1 MSNKL
6 TKQIFSLIKLNNKLI
21 AVESPLQERLRLL
34 TNLTSECFAQ
44 DINCYLWT
52 LEDDALH
59 QLSTNEEGLSL
70 QRVDQY
76 QAIAKNR
83 REHYFEILRY
93 WKSTNLEG
101 ILILEGIF
109 PWLGEQTS
117 DPDFF
122 LTAEWIKSA
131 LINLKLYNCNA
142 NKTAILLG
150 PNASLSSDIAPEVPI
165 IVQQLPTIKEISSYL
180 VQVLPD
186 YSHSDI
192 HATAIAGVGMYLA
205 DIDYGIRQALTV
217 GVGDTDELI
226 ASLSAYKIELF
237 KRIYNIQFLQPP
249 STPIGGLELMQQA
262 FKTYKRLLST
272 LAKAYNLRLPKGI
285 LLIGPPGT
293 GKSYS
298 AKASSAQ
305 LGLPLIILEWGSFR
319 SYGNLAEYK
328 LKNLLAL
335 VDRINHVILYL
346 DDFDKGF
353 AGDDDLSK
361 RLAGMLLTWMQER
374 TSEVLIIASANNIEW
389 LPPELTRSGRFDEIF
404 KVDLPN
410 YGERHSIFK
419 IHLARF
425 DPRFCNGGD
434 AYSQQDWRR
443 LLKQTQRCV
452 GAEIGAIVE
461 RAAVSTFCQM
471 FSDDVTP
478 ASSSPTQNCWVEG
491 GRGAGEQGSRGE
503 ICTSS
508 FTPAP
513 PHLCPSAYHNAE
525 LSWQTTSELPPLEIT
540 LSELLKA
547 RQNMNPLAIREA
559 DRVESMRNKAALQG
573 QASSPVDSSIYSL
586 GDIDI
591 FGEL

>member
-1 MSNKL
+1 MNNEL
-6 TKQIFSLIKLNNKLI
+6 IKQVFGLIKLNNKLI
-21 AVESPLQERLRLL
+21 AVESPLQERISLL
-34 TNLTSECFAQ
+34 INLVSECQ
-44 DINCYLWT
+44 RLDINCYLWT

-70 QRVDQY
+70 QSVNQY
-76 QAIAKNR
+76 QAIAKSR
-83 REHYFEILRY
+83 REHYFEILRF
-93 WKSTNLEG
+93 WKTTDLSG

-109 PWLGEQTS
+109 PWLGSATT

-150 PNASLSSDIAPEVPI
+150 SNATLSSDIAPEVPTVI
-165 IVQQLPTIKEISSYL
+165 QQLPATLEISSYL
-180 VQVLPD
+180 SQVLPD
-186 YSHSDI
+186 YSRSDI
-192 HATAIAGVGMYLA
+192 HATAIAGLGMYLA
-205 DIDYGIRQALTV
+205 DIDYGIRQAIARSAVLKAITNHEI
-217 GVGDTDELI
+217 TPDELVEK
-226 ASLSAYKIELF
+226 LSAYKIELF

-249 STPIGGLELMQQA
+249 NTAIGGLELMQEA
-262 FKTYKRLLST
+262 FKTYKRLLTT

-298 AKASSAQ
+298 AKACSAQ
-305 LGLPLIILEWGSFR
+305 LGLPLISVEWGSFR

-328 LKNLLAL
+328 LKSLLAL
-335 VDRINHVILYL
+335 VDRINRVILYL

-374 TSEVLIIASANNIEW
+374 TSEVLIIASANNIQW

-419 IHLARF
+419 IHLAKFDARF
-425 DPRFCNGGD
+425 RNRGD
-434 AYSQQDWRR
+434 GYSEEEWKR
-443 LLKQTQRCV
+443 LLKATQRCV
-452 GAEIGAIVE
+452 GAEIQAIVE

-471 FSDDVTP
+471 FGDDITP
-478 ASSSPTQNCWVEG
+478 AS
-491 GRGAGEQGSRGE
+491 
-503 ICTSS
+503 
-508 FTPAP
+508 
-513 PHLCPSAYHNAE
+513 
-525 LSWQTTSELPPLEIT
+525 ELPSLEIT
-540 LSELLKA
+540 LSALLAA
-547 RQNMNPLAIREA
+547 RQRMNPLAIREA
-559 DRVESMRNKAALQG
+559 DRVESMRNIAALHG
-573 QASSPVDSSIYSL
+573 LPSSPIDSSIYSL
-586 GDIDI
+586 GNVDI
-591 FGEL
+591 FG

>member
-1 MSNKL
+1 MNNEL
-6 TKQIFSLIKLNNKLI
+6 IKQIFRLIKLNNKLI
-21 AVESPLQERLRLL
+21 AVESPLQERVRLL
-34 TNLTSECFAQ
+34 INLASECQ
-44 DINCYLWT
+44 QYNINCYLWT

-59 QLSTNEEGLSL
+59 QLSTNEEGLTL
-70 QRVDQY
+70 QRVEQY

-83 REHYFEILRY
+83 REHYFEILRF
-93 WKSTNLEG
+93 WKTTDLQG

-109 PWLGEQTS
+109 PWLGEATT

-122 LTAEWIKSA
+122 LTSEWIKSA

-142 NKTAILLG
+142 NKAAILLG
-150 PNASLSSDIAPEVPI
+150 SNATVSSDIAPEVPTVI
-165 IVQQLPTIKEISSYL
+165 QQLPAIEEISSYL
-180 VQVLPD
+180 AQVLPD

-192 HATAIAGVGMYLA
+192 HATAIAGLGMYLA
-205 DIDYGIRQALTV
+205 DIDYGIRQAIVDEITP
-217 GVGDTDELI
+217 DELVER
-226 ASLSAYKIELF
+226 LSAYKIDLF

-249 STPIGGLELMQQA
+249 STPIGGLELIQQA
-262 FKTYKRLLST
+262 FKTYKRLLSS

-335 VDRINHVILYL
+335 VDRINRVILYL

-374 TSEVLIIASANNIEW
+374 TSEVLIIASANNIQW

-419 IHLARF
+419 IHLAKFDARF
-425 DPRFCNGGD
+425 RNGGD
-434 AYSQQDWRR
+434 GYSEEEWKR
-443 LLKQTQRCV
+443 LLKATQRCV
-452 GAEIGAIVE
+452 GAEIQGIVE

-471 FSDDVTP
+471 FGDDVAP
-478 ASSSPTQNCWVEG
+478 A
-491 GRGAGEQGSRGE
+491 
-503 ICTSS
+503 
-508 FTPAP
+508 
-513 PHLCPSAYHNAE
+513 
-525 LSWQTTSELPPLEIT
+525 SELPSLEIT
-540 LSELLKA
+540 LSALLAA
-547 RQNMNPLAIREA
+547 RQSMNPLAIREA
-559 DRVESMRNKAALQG
+559 DRVESMRNIAALHG
-573 QASSPVDSSIYSL
+573 LPSSPIDSSIYSL
-586 GDIDI
+586 GNVDI
-591 FGEL
+591 FGET

>member
-1 MSNKL
+1 MSNEL
-6 TKQIFSLIKLNNKLI
+6 TKQIFSLIKLKNKLI
-21 AVESPLQERLRLL
+21 AVESPLQERLKFL
-34 TNLTSECFAQ
+34 TNLASECQ
-44 DINCYLWT
+44 QYNINCYLWT

-59 QLSTNEEGLSL
+59 QLSTNEERLTL
-70 QRVDQY
+70 QRVEQY

-83 REHYFEILRY
+83 REHYFEILRF
-93 WKSTNLEG
+93 WKTTDLSG

-109 PWLGEQTS
+109 PWLGESTT

-122 LTAEWIKSA
+122 LTSEWIKSA

-142 NKTAILLG
+142 NKAAILLG
-150 PNASLSSDIAPEVPI
+150 SNATVSSDIAPEVPTVI
-165 IVQQLPTIKEISSYL
+165 QQLPAIEEISTYL
-180 VQVLPD
+180 AQILPN
-186 YSHSDI
+186 YSCGDI
-192 HATAIAGVGMYLA
+192 HATANASIGMYLA
-205 DIDYGIRQALTV
+205 DIDYGIRQASAP
-217 GVGDTDELI
+217 GEIKPDELV
-226 ASLSAYKIELF
+226 SQLSAYKIDLF

-249 STPIGGLELMQQA
+249 STPIGGLELIQQA
-262 FKTYKRLLST
+262 FKTYKRLLSS

-335 VDRINHVILYL
+335 VDRINRVILYL

-374 TSEVLIIASANNIEW
+374 TSEVLIIASANNIQW

-410 YGERHSIFK
+410 YGERHEIFK

-425 DPRFCNGGD
+425 DPRFRDRGD
-434 AYSQQDWRR
+434 GYSEEEWKR
-443 LLKQTQRCV
+443 LLKATQRCV
-452 GAEIGAIVE
+452 GAEIQAIVE
-461 RAAVSTFCQM
+461 RAAISTFCEM
-471 FSDDVTP
+471 FGDDV
-478 ASSSPTQNCWVEG
+478 SPLQ
-491 GRGAGEQGSRGE
+491 
-503 ICTSS
+503 
-508 FTPAP
+508 
-513 PHLCPSAYHNAE
+513 E
-525 LSWQTTSELPPLEIT
+525 LSPLGIT
-540 LSELLKA
+540 LSALLAA
-547 RQNMNPLAIREA
+547 RQSMNPLAIREA
-559 DRVESMRNKAALQG
+559 DRVESMRNIAALHG
-573 QASSPVDSSIYSL
+573 LPSSPIDSSIYSL
-586 GDIDI
+586 GNVDI
-591 FGEL
+591 FGET

>member
-1 MSNKL
+1 MNNEL
-6 TKQIFSLIKLNNKLI
+6 IKQIFGLIKLNNKLI
-21 AVESPLQERLRLL
+21 AVESPLQERVRLL
-34 TNLTSECFAQ
+34 INLASECEQ
-44 DINCYLWT
+44 YNINCYLWT

-59 QLSTNEEGLSL
+59 QLSTNEEGLTL
-70 QRVDQY
+70 QRVEQY

-83 REHYFEILRY
+83 REHYFEILRF
-93 WKSTNLEG
+93 WKTTDLQG

-109 PWLGEQTS
+109 PWLGEATT

-122 LTAEWIKSA
+122 LTSEWIKSA

-142 NKTAILLG
+142 NKAAILLG
-150 PNASLSSDIAPEVPI
+150 SNATVSSDIAPEVPTVI
-165 IVQQLPTIKEISSYL
+165 QQLPAIEEISSYL
-180 VQVLPD
+180 AQVLPD

-192 HATAIAGVGMYLA
+192 HATAIAGLGMYLA
-205 DIDYGIRQALTV
+205 DIDYGIRQAIVDEITP
-217 GVGDTDELI
+217 DELVERL
-226 ASLSAYKIELF
+226 AAYKIELF

-249 STPIGGLELMQQA
+249 STPIGGLELIQQA
-262 FKTYKRLLST
+262 FKTYKRLLSS

-328 LKNLLAL
+328 LKSLLAL
-335 VDRINHVILYL
+335 VDRINRVILYL

-374 TSEVLIIASANNIEW
+374 TSEVLIIASANNIQW

-410 YGERHSIFK
+410 YGERHEIFK

-425 DPRFCNGGD
+425 DPRFRDRGD
-434 AYSQQDWRR
+434 GYSEQEWKR
-443 LLKQTQRCV
+443 LLKATQRCV
-452 GAEIGAIVE
+452 GAEIQAIVE
-461 RAAVSTFCQM
+461 RAAVFTFCQM
-471 FSDDVTP
+471 FGDDV
-478 ASSSPTQNCWVEG
+478 SPLQ
-491 GRGAGEQGSRGE
+491 
-503 ICTSS
+503 
-508 FTPAP
+508 
-513 PHLCPSAYHNAE
+513 
-525 LSWQTTSELPPLEIT
+525 ELPPLGIT
-540 LSELLKA
+540 LSALLVA
-547 RQNMNPLAIREA
+547 RQSMNPLAIREA
-559 DRVESMRNKAALQG
+559 DRVESMRNIAALHG
-573 QASSPVDSSIYSL
+573 LPSSPIDSSIYSL
-586 GDIDI
+586 GNVDI
-591 FGEL
+591 FGET

>member
-1 MSNKL
+1 MNNEL
-6 TKQIFSLIKLNNKLI
+6 IKQIFGLIKLNNKLI
-21 AVESPLQERLRLL
+21 AVESPLQERVRLL
-34 TNLTSECFAQ
+34 TNLTSECQ
-44 DINCYLWT
+44 QYNINCYLWT

-59 QLSTNEEGLSL
+59 QLSTNKEGLSL

-83 REHYFEILRY
+83 REHYFEILRF
-93 WKSTNLEG
+93 WKTTDLQG

-109 PWLGEQTS
+109 PWLGSATT

-122 LTAEWIKSA
+122 LTSEWIKSA
-131 LINLKLYNCNA
+131 LINLKLCNHKT

-150 PNASLSSDIAPEVPI
+150 SNATVSSDIAPEVPTVI
-165 IVQQLPTIKEISSYL
+165 QQLPAIEEISSYL
-180 VQVLPD
+180 AQVLPN
-186 YSHSDI
+186 YNHGDI
-192 HATAIAGVGMYLA
+192 HATANAGLGMYLA
-205 DIDYGIRQALTV
+205 DIDYGIRQASAP
-217 GVGDTDELI
+217 GEIKPDELVEK
-226 ASLSAYKIELF
+226 LSAYKIDLF

-249 STPIGGLELMQQA
+249 STPIGGLELIQQA
-262 FKTYKRLLST
+262 FKTYKRLLSS

-319 SYGNLAEYK
+319 SYGHLAEYK

-335 VDRINHVILYL
+335 VDRISRIILYL

-374 TSEVLIIASANNIEW
+374 TSEVLIIASANNIQW

-410 YGERHSIFK
+410 YGERHEIFK

-425 DPRFCNGGD
+425 DPRFRNEGD
-434 AYSQQDWRR
+434 GYSEEEWKR
-443 LLKQTQRCV
+443 LLKATQRCV
-452 GAEIGAIVE
+452 GAEIQAIVE
-461 RAAVSTFCQM
+461 RAAVFSFCQM
-471 FSDDVTP
+471 FGDDV
-478 ASSSPTQNCWVEG
+478 SPLQ
-491 GRGAGEQGSRGE
+491 
-503 ICTSS
+503 
-508 FTPAP
+508 
-513 PHLCPSAYHNAE
+513 
-525 LSWQTTSELPPLEIT
+525 ELPPLGIT
-540 LSELLKA
+540 LSALLAA
-547 RQNMNPLAIREA
+547 RQSMNPLAIREA
-559 DRVESMRNKAALQG
+559 DRVESMRNIAALHRLP
-573 QASSPVDSSIYSL
+573 SSPIDSSIYSL
-586 GDIDI
+586 GNVDI
-591 FGEL
+591 FGET

>member
-1 MSNKL
+1 M
-6 TKQIFSLIKLNNKLI
+6 
-21 AVESPLQERLRLL
+21 
-34 TNLTSECFAQ
+34 
-44 DINCYLWT
+44 
-52 LEDDALH
+52 
-59 QLSTNEEGLSL
+59 
-70 QRVDQY
+70 
-76 QAIAKNR
+76 
-83 REHYFEILRY
+83 
-93 WKSTNLEG
+93 
-101 ILILEGIF
+101 
-109 PWLGEQTS
+109 
-117 DPDFF
+117 
-122 LTAEWIKSA
+122 
-131 LINLKLYNCNA
+131 YNCNA
-142 NKTAILLG
+142 QKTAILLG
-150 PNASLSSDIAPEVPI
+150 PNASLSSDIAPYIPTLI
-165 IVQQLPTIKEISSYL
+165 QQLPIIEEIKTHL
-180 VQVLPD
+180 PQVLPD
-186 YSHSDI
+186 YSADEI
-192 HATAIAGVGMYLA
+192 HATAIASVGMYLA
-205 DIDYGIRQALTV
+205 DIDYGIRQAIAPEVTPL
-217 GVGDTDELI
+217 ELRQK
-226 ASLSAYKIELF
+226 LSAYKIELF

-262 FKTYKRLLST
+262 FKTYKRLLTT

-305 LGLPLIILEWGSFR
+305 LGLPLIILEWGNFR

-335 VDRINHVILYL
+335 VDRINRVILYL

-410 YGERHSIFK
+410 YGERHEIFK

-425 DPRFCNGGD
+425 DARFRNGGD
-434 AYSQQDWRR
+434 GYTEPEWKR
-443 LLKQTQRCV
+443 LLKATQRCV

-461 RAAVSTFCQM
+461 RAAVFTFCQM
-471 FSDDVTP
+471 FSEDV
-478 ASSSPTQNCWVEG
+478 
-491 GRGAGEQGSRGE
+491 
-503 ICTSS
+503 
-508 FTPAP
+508 
-513 PHLCPSAYHNAE
+513 
-525 LSWQTTSELPPLEIT
+525 LSVSELPPLEIT
-540 LSELLKA
+540 LSALLTA

-586 GDIDI
+586 GNIDI
-591 FGEL
+591 FG

>member
-1 MSNKL
+1 MNNQL
-6 TKQIFSLIKLNNKLI
+6 IKQIFGLIKLNNQLI
-21 AVESPLQERLRLL
+21 AVESPLQERRQLL
-34 TNLTSECFAQ
+34 INLASACQHQ

-59 QLSTNEEGLSL
+59 QLETNKEELTL
-70 QRVDQY
+70 HRVDQY
-76 QAIAKNR
+76 QAIAKSR
-83 REHYFEILRY
+83 RENYFEILQF
-93 WKSTNLEG
+93 WKTTDLQG

-109 PWLGEQTS
+109 PWLGESTT

-142 NKTAILLG
+142 QKTAILLG
-150 PNASLSSDIAPEVPI
+150 PNASLSSDIAPEIPTLI
-165 IVQQLPTIKEISSYL
+165 QQLPTIEEIKTHL
-180 VQVLPD
+180 PQVLAD
-186 YSHSDI
+186 YNQSEI
-192 HATAIAGVGMYLA
+192 YATASASVGMYLA
-205 DIDYGIRQALTV
+205 DIDYGIRQALA
-217 GVGDTDELI
+217 DETTPDGLVQK
-226 ASLSAYKIELF
+226 LSAYKIELF

-249 STPIGGLELMQQA
+249 STPIGGLELIQEA
-262 FKTYKRLLST
+262 FKTYKRLLT
-272 LAKAYNLRLPKGI
+272 ALAKAYNLRLPKGI

-298 AKASSAQ
+298 AKACSAQ
-305 LGLPLIILEWGSFR
+305 LGLPLIILEWGNFR

-335 VDRINHVILYL
+335 VDRINRVILYL

-410 YGERHSIFK
+410 YGERHEIFK

-425 DPRFCNGGD
+425 DARFRHGGD
-434 AYSQQDWRR
+434 GYTEPEWKR
-443 LLKQTQRCV
+443 LLKATQRCV

-461 RAAVSTFCQM
+461 RAAVFTFCQM
-471 FSDDVTP
+471 FGDDV
-478 ASSSPTQNCWVEG
+478 
-491 GRGAGEQGSRGE
+491 
-503 ICTSS
+503 
-508 FTPAP
+508 
-513 PHLCPSAYHNAE
+513 
-525 LSWQTTSELPPLEIT
+525 LSVDELPPLSIT
-540 LSELLKA
+540 LSALLTA

-559 DRVESMRNKAALQG
+559 DRVESMRNLAALQG
-573 QASSPVDSSIYSL
+573 QPSSPIDSSIYSL
-586 GDIDI
+586 GEIDI
-591 FGEL
+591 FG

>member
-1 MSNKL
+1 MSNEL

-21 AVESPLQERLRLL
+21 AVESPLQERLKLL
-34 TNLTSECFAQ
+34 TNLASECQ
-44 DINCYLWT
+44 QYNINCYLWT

-59 QLSTNEEGLSL
+59 QLSTNEEGLTL
-70 QRVDQY
+70 QRVEQY

-83 REHYFEILRY
+83 REHYFEILRF
-93 WKSTNLEG
+93 WKTTDLQG

-109 PWLGEQTS
+109 PWLGEATT

-122 LTAEWIKSA
+122 LTSEWIKSA

-142 NKTAILLG
+142 NKAAILLG
-150 PNASLSSDIAPEVPI
+150 SNATVSSDIAPEVPTVI
-165 IVQQLPTIKEISSYL
+165 QQLPAIEEISSYL
-180 VQVLPD
+180 AQVLPD

-192 HATAIAGVGMYLA
+192 HATAIAGLGMYLA
-205 DIDYGIRQALTV
+205 DIDYGIRQAIVDEITP
-217 GVGDTDELI
+217 DELVER
-226 ASLSAYKIELF
+226 LSAYKIELF

-249 STPIGGLELMQQA
+249 TTPIGGLELMQSA
-262 FKTYKRLLST
+262 FKTYKRLLTT

-335 VDRINHVILYL
+335 VDRISRIILYL

-353 AGDDDLSK
+353 AGEDDLSK

-374 TSEVLIIASANNIEW
+374 TSEVLIIASANNIQW

-410 YGERHSIFK
+410 YGERHEIFK
-419 IHLARF
+419 IHLAKF
-425 DPRFCNGGD
+425 DPRFRDRGD
-434 AYSQQDWRR
+434 GYSEEEWKR
-443 LLKQTQRCV
+443 LLKATQRCV
-452 GAEIGAIVE
+452 GAEIQAIVE

-471 FSDDVTP
+471 FGDDVTP
-478 ASSSPTQNCWVEG
+478 LQ
-491 GRGAGEQGSRGE
+491 
-503 ICTSS
+503 
-508 FTPAP
+508 
-513 PHLCPSAYHNAE
+513 
-525 LSWQTTSELPPLEIT
+525 ELPSLEIT
-540 LSELLKA
+540 LSALLAA
-547 RQNMNPLAIREA
+547 RQSMNPLAIREA
-559 DRVESMRNKAALQG
+559 DRVESMRNIAALHG
-573 QASSPVDSSIYSL
+573 LPSSPIDSSIYSL
-586 GDIDI
+586 GNVDI
-591 FGEL
+591 FGET

>member
-1 MSNKL
+1 MNNEL
-6 TKQIFSLIKLNNKLI
+6 IKQIFGLIKLNNKLI
-21 AVESPLQERLRLL
+21 AVESPLQERVRLL
-34 TNLTSECFAQ
+34 INLASECQ
-44 DINCYLWT
+44 QYNINCYLWT

-59 QLSTNEEGLSL
+59 QLSTNEEGLTL
-70 QRVDQY
+70 QRVEQY

-83 REHYFEILRY
+83 REHYFEILRF
-93 WKSTNLEG
+93 WKTTDLQG

-109 PWLGEQTS
+109 PWLGEATT

-122 LTAEWIKSA
+122 LTSEWIKSA

-142 NKTAILLG
+142 NKAAILLG
-150 PNASLSSDIAPEVPI
+150 SNATVSSDIAPEVPTVI
-165 IVQQLPTIKEISSYL
+165 QQLPAIEEISSYL
-180 VQVLPD
+180 AQVLPD

-192 HATAIAGVGMYLA
+192 HATANASIGMYLA
-205 DIDYGIRQALTV
+205 DIDYGIRQASAP
-217 GVGDTDELI
+217 GEIKPDELVEK
-226 ASLSAYKIELF
+226 LSAYKIELF

-262 FKTYKRLLST
+262 FKTYKRLLSS

-328 LKNLLAL
+328 LKSLLAL
-335 VDRINHVILYL
+335 VDRINRVILYL

-374 TSEVLIIASANNIEW
+374 TSEVLIIASANNIQW

-410 YGERHSIFK
+410 YGERHEIFK

-425 DPRFCNGGD
+425 DPRFRDRGD
-434 AYSQQDWRR
+434 GYSEEEWKR
-443 LLKQTQRCV
+443 LLKATQRCV
-452 GAEIGAIVE
+452 GAEIQAIVE
-461 RAAVSTFCQM
+461 RAAVSSFCQM
-471 FSDDVTP
+471 FGDDV
-478 ASSSPTQNCWVEG
+478 SPLQ
-491 GRGAGEQGSRGE
+491 
-503 ICTSS
+503 
-508 FTPAP
+508 
-513 PHLCPSAYHNAE
+513 
-525 LSWQTTSELPPLEIT
+525 ELPPLGIT
-540 LSELLKA
+540 LSALLAA
-547 RQNMNPLAIREA
+547 RQSMNPLAIREA
-559 DRVESMRNKAALQG
+559 DRVESMRNIAALHG
-573 QASSPVDSSIYSL
+573 LPSSPIDSSIYSL
-586 GDIDI
+586 GNVDI
-591 FGEL
+591 FGET

>member
-1 MSNKL
+1 MNNEL
-6 TKQIFSLIKLNNKLI
+6 IKQIFGLIKLNNKLI
-21 AVESPLQERLRLL
+21 AVESPLQERVRLL
-34 TNLTSECFAQ
+34 TNLASECQ
-44 DINCYLWT
+44 QYNINCYLWT

-59 QLSTNEEGLSL
+59 QLSTNEERLTL
-70 QRVDQY
+70 QRVEQY

-83 REHYFEILRY
+83 REHYFEILRF
-93 WKSTNLEG
+93 WKTTDLSG

-109 PWLGEQTS
+109 PWLGESTT

-122 LTAEWIKSA
+122 LTSEWIKSA

-142 NKTAILLG
+142 NKAAILLG
-150 PNASLSSDIAPEVPI
+150 SNATVSSDIAPEVPT
-165 IVQQLPTIKEISSYL
+165 IVQQLPAIEEISTYL
-180 VQVLPD
+180 AQVLPD

-192 HATAIAGVGMYLA
+192 HATANAGLGMYLA
-205 DIDYGIRQALTV
+205 DIDYGIRQASAP
-217 GVGDTDELI
+217 GEIKPDELV
-226 ASLSAYKIELF
+226 SQLSAYKIDLF

-249 STPIGGLELMQQA
+249 STPIGGLELIQQA
-262 FKTYKRLLST
+262 FKTYKRLLSS

-328 LKNLLAL
+328 LKSLLAL
-335 VDRINHVILYL
+335 VDRINRVILYL

-374 TSEVLIIASANNIEW
+374 TSEVLIIASANNIQW

-410 YGERHSIFK
+410 YGERHEIFK

-425 DPRFCNGGD
+425 DPRFRDRGD
-434 AYSQQDWRR
+434 GYSEEEWKR
-443 LLKQTQRCV
+443 LLKATQRCV
-452 GAEIGAIVE
+452 GAEIQAIVE
-461 RAAVSTFCQM
+461 RAAVSSFCQM
-471 FSDDVTP
+471 FGDDV
-478 ASSSPTQNCWVEG
+478 SPLQ
-491 GRGAGEQGSRGE
+491 
-503 ICTSS
+503 
-508 FTPAP
+508 
-513 PHLCPSAYHNAE
+513 
-525 LSWQTTSELPPLEIT
+525 ELPPLGIT
-540 LSELLKA
+540 LSALLAA
-547 RQNMNPLAIREA
+547 RQSMNPLAIREA
-559 DRVESMRNKAALQG
+559 DRVESMRNIAALHG
-573 QASSPVDSSIYSL
+573 LPSSPIDSSIYSL
-586 GDIDI
+586 GNVDI
-591 FGEL
+591 FGET

>member
-1 MSNKL
+1 MNDELIKE
-6 TKQIFSLIKLNNKLI
+6 IFGLIKLNNKLI
-21 AVESPLQERLRLL
+21 AVESPLQERVRLL
-34 TNLTSECFAQ
+34 INLASECEQ
-44 DINCYLWT
+44 YNINCYLWT
-52 LEDDALH
+52 LEDDALQ

-76 QAIAKNR
+76 QAIAKSR
-83 REHYFEILRY
+83 REHYFEILRF
-93 WKSTNLEG
+93 WKTTDLQG

-109 PWLGEQTS
+109 PWLGESTT

-122 LTAEWIKSA
+122 LTSEWIKSA

-150 PNASLSSDIAPEVPI
+150 PNATVSSDIAPEVPTVI
-165 IVQQLPTIKEISSYL
+165 QQLPAIEEISSYL
-180 VQVLPD
+180 AQVLPD

-192 HATAIAGVGMYLA
+192 HATANASIGMYLA
-205 DIDYGIRQALTV
+205 DIDYGIRQAIANHEITPN
-217 GVGDTDELI
+217 ELVEK
-226 ASLSAYKIELF
+226 LSAYKIELF

-328 LKNLLAL
+328 LKSLLAL
-335 VDRINHVILYL
+335 VDRINRIILYL

-374 TSEVLIIASANNIEW
+374 TSEVLIIASANNIQW

-410 YGERHSIFK
+410 YGERHEIFK

-425 DPRFCNGGD
+425 DPRFRDRGD
-434 AYSQQDWRR
+434 GYSEEEWKR
-443 LLKQTQRCV
+443 LLKATQRCV
-452 GAEIGAIVE
+452 GAEIQAIVE
-461 RAAVSTFCQM
+461 RAAVFSFCQM
-471 FSDDVTP
+471 FGDDVAP
-478 ASSSPTQNCWVEG
+478 A
-491 GRGAGEQGSRGE
+491 
-503 ICTSS
+503 
-508 FTPAP
+508 
-513 PHLCPSAYHNAE
+513 
-525 LSWQTTSELPPLEIT
+525 SELPSLEIT
-540 LSELLKA
+540 LSALLAA
-547 RQNMNPLAIREA
+547 RQSMNPLAIREA
-559 DRVESMRNKAALQG
+559 DRVEKT
-573 QASSPVDSSIYSL
+573 SPK
-586 GDIDI
+586 
-591 FGEL
+591 